1 MDIQVPPHF
10 HKEDRISEKDLIPN
24 GDVISVVPNFP
35 AREGTEITYVNG
47 ATIRRYKMIQGTW
60 RYWTLT

>member
-1 MDIQVPPHF
+1 MDPHF
-10 HKEDRISEKDLIPN
+10 HTLGSPEGPVSEINLIPD
-24 GDVISVVPNFP
+24 GTIIPVEPDYP
-35 AREGTEITYVNG
+35 ALEGTEITYVNG